1 MGKAHYMVKGLTEVR
16 NSQRKIMPD
25 TVGLEQ
31 HKQPSLRGIATKAQ
45 NKPDH
50 SFRDL
55 YRMLTPTLL
64 WHAWIKLDKKSAIAD
79 DDLTVEEYEQD
90 LFGNL
95 AALAER
101 LKSKRYKAKLIKR
114 HYIPKSNGKLRPL
127 GIPALEDKIVQR
139 AVAMILQ
146 AIYEQDFS
154 DFSYGYRP
162 KRSAKE
168 AVSDLTFQLQYGA
181 TGYVVEAD
189 IKGFFDH
196 IDHDRLLELLAL
208 RIDDKALLHLIRK
221 WLKAG
226 IMEPEGFVIHPE
238 TGTPQ
243 GGIVSPV
250 LANVYLHYALD
261 QWFESEVKPRLR
273 GRAFLYRYA
282 DDWVCGFQYADD
294 ARRYYEVLPRRLARF
309 NLEVEPSKT
318 RILRFSRFHPSRKS
332 ERIFAFLGFELYWW
346 PDRAGTVR
354 VMRRTA
360 RKKQLSAVQAIKD
373 WIKKERHLSKL
384 HFFRTLKRKLQ
395 GHYNYFYVK
404 GNSRAVWSFYDQAIE
419 QTFKW
424 LNRRSGRKSYTWA
437 VFREML
443 SRTAVPKPRLME
455 SKRRHRRVLC

>member
-1 MGKAHYMVKGLTEVR
+1 
-16 NSQRKIMPD
+16 
-25 TVGLEQ
+25 
-31 HKQPSLRGIATKAQ
+31 
-45 NKPDH
+45 
-50 SFRDL
+50 
-55 YRMLTPTLL
+55 MLTPTLL
-64 WHAWIKLDKKSAIAD
+64 WQAWIKLNKSSAIAD
-79 DDLTVEEYEQD
+79 DGLTVEEYEQD

-139 AVAMILQ
+139 AVAMILN

-168 AVSDLTFQLQYGA
+168 AVRDLTFQLQYGA

-196 IDHDRLLELLAL
+196 IDHDQLLELLAL
-208 RIDDKALLHLIRK
+208 RIDDKALLNLIRK

-243 GGIVSPV
+243 GGIISPV

-261 QWFESEVKPRLR
+261 QWFETDVKPRLK

-294 ARRYYEVLPRRLARF
+294 ARRYYEVLPRRLVRF
-309 NLEVEPSKT
+309 NLETEPSKT
-318 RILRFSRFHPSRKS
+318 RILRLSRFHPSRKRG
-332 ERIFAFLGFELYWW
+332 RIFAFLGFEFYWW
-346 PDRAGTVR
+346 PDLAGTTR

-360 RKKQLSAVQAIKD
+360 RKKQLSVVQTIKD
-373 WIKKERHLSKL
+373 WIKKERHLPKL
-384 HFFRTLKRKLQ
+384 QFFRTLKRK
-395 GHYNYFYVK
+395 F
-404 GNSRAVWSFYDQAIE
+404 RATTI
-419 QTFKW
+419 TF
-424 LNRRSGRKSYTWA
+424 T
-437 VFREML
+437 
-443 SRTAVPKPRLME
+443 
-455 SKRRHRRVLC
+455 

>member
-1 MGKAHYMVKGLTEVR
+1 MVKGLTEVR

-25 TVGLEQ
+25 NVGLEQ
-31 HKQPSLRGIATKAQ
+31 HKQPSLRGIATKALQ
-45 NKPDH
+45 KPDH
-50 SFRDL
+50 RFRDL
-55 YRMLTPTLL
+55 YRMLTPTLF
-64 WHAWIKLDKKSAIAD
+64 WQAWSKLNKTSAIAD
-79 DDLTVEEYEQD
+79 DDLTIEEYEQD
-90 LFGNL
+90 LFSNL
-95 AALAER
+95 TALADR
-101 LKSKRYKAKLIKR
+101 LKAKRYKAKLIKR

-127 GIPALEDKIVQR
+127 GIPGLEDKIVQR
-139 AVAMILQ
+139 AVSMILQ

-154 DFSYGYRP
+154 EYSYGYRP
-162 KRSAKE
+162 QRSAKE

-196 IDHDRLLELLAL
+196 IDHDKLLDLLAL
-208 RIDDKALLHLIRK
+208 RIDDKAMLDLIRK

-226 IMEPEGFVIHPE
+226 VLESDGLVVHPE

-243 GGIVSPV
+243 GGIISPV

-261 QWFESEVKPRLR
+261 RWFEHAVKPRLQ

-282 DDWVCGFQYADD
+282 DDWVCGFQFAED
-294 ARRYYEVLPRRLARF
+294 ASRFFAALPQRLARF
-309 NLEVEPSKT
+309 NLELESSKT

-332 ERIFAFLGFELYWW
+332 DRIFAFLGFEFYWW
-346 PDRAGTVR
+346 PDRAGTIR

-360 RKKQLSAVQAIKD
+360 RKKQLSAVQSIKD
-373 WIKKERHLSKL
+373 WIKKERHLPKQRFFGTLRKKL
-384 HFFRTLKRKLQ
+384 I

-404 GNSRAVWSFYDQAIE
+404 GNSRAVWSFYDQVIV

-424 LNRRSGRKSYTWA
+424 LNRRSGRKSYTWG

-443 SRTAVPKPRLME
+443 CRMAVPKPRLME
-455 SKRRHRRVLC
+455 PKHSHKRALC

>member
-1 MGKAHYMVKGLTEVR
+1 
-16 NSQRKIMPD
+16 MPD

-31 HKQPSLRGIATKAQ
+31 HKQPSLRGIATKALS
-45 NKPDH
+45 KPTH
-50 SFRDL
+50 RFRDL

-64 WHAWIKLDKKSAIAD
+64 WQAWLKLDKKSAIAD
-79 DDLTVEEYEQD
+79 DDLTVTEYEQD

-95 AALAER
+95 TALAER
-101 LKSKRYKAKLIKR
+101 LKTKRYKAKLIKR
-114 HYIPKSNGKLRPL
+114 HYIPKSNGKMRPL

-154 DFSYGYRP
+154 EDSYGYRP
-162 KRSAKE
+162 RRDARQ
-168 AVSDLTFQLQYGA
+168 AVSDLTFQLQFGA

-261 QWFESEVKPRLR
+261 QWFEQTVKPRLQ
-273 GRAFLYRYA
+273 GRAFLCRYA

-294 ARRYYEVLPRRLARF
+294 AQRYYEVLPKRLARF

-318 RILRFSRFHPSRKS
+318 RILRFSRFHPSRKQDKM
-332 ERIFAFLGFELYWW
+332 FQFLGFEYYWW
-346 PDRAGTVR
+346 PDQAGTTR
-354 VMRRTA
+354 VTRRTA
-360 RKKQLSAVQAIKD
+360 RKKQLSAVQTIKD
-373 WIKKERHLSKL
+373 WIKKERHLPKQQ
-384 HFFRTLKRKLQ
+384 FFGTLKRKLR

-404 GNSRAVWSFYDQAIE
+404 GNSRAVWSFYDQAIV
-419 QTFKW
+419 QAFKW
-424 LNRRSGRKSYTWA
+424 LNRRSGRKSYTWS
-437 VFREML
+437 VFRDILCQM
-443 SRTAVPKPRLME
+443 AVPRPELTE
-455 SKRRHRRVLC
+455 TKRRHGKALC

>member
-1 MGKAHYMVKGLTEVR
+1 
-16 NSQRKIMPD
+16 
-25 TVGLEQ
+25 
-31 HKQPSLRGIATKAQ
+31 
-45 NKPDH
+45 
-50 SFRDL
+50 
-55 YRMLTPTLL
+55 MLTPRLL
-64 WHAWIKLDKKSAIAD
+64 WQAWNKLEKSSAIAD
-79 DDLTVEEYEQD
+79 EDLTIEEYEQD
-90 LFGNL
+90 LFSNL
-95 AALAER
+95 ANLAER
-101 LKSKRYKAKLIKR
+101 LKAKRYKAKLIKR

-139 AVAMILQ
+139 AVSMIIQ

-154 DFSYGYRP
+154 DYSYGYRP
-162 KRSAKE
+162 RRSAKE

-226 IMEPEGFVIHPE
+226 ILDPEGFVIHPE

-243 GGIVSPV
+243 GGIISPV
-250 LANVYLHYALD
+250 LANVYLHHALD
-261 QWFESEVKPRLR
+261 QWFEQEVKPRLK

-282 DDWVCGFQYADD
+282 DDWVCGFQFADD
-294 ARRYYEVLPRRLARF
+294 ARRYFEVLPRRLARF

-318 RILRFSRFHPSRKS
+318 RILRFSRFHPSRKY
-332 ERIFAFLGFELYWW
+332 ERIFAFLGFEFYWW
-346 PDRAGTVR
+346 PDRAGTTR
-354 VMRRTA
+354 ITRRTA
-360 RKKQLSAVQAIKD
+360 RKKQLSAVQKIKD
-373 WIKKERHLSKL
+373 WIKKERHLPKPS
-384 HFFRTLKRKLQ
+384 FFSTLKKKLI

-404 GNSRAVWSFYDQAIE
+404 GNSRAVWSFYDQVIV

-424 LNRRSGRKSYTWA
+424 LNRRSGRKSYTWV

-443 SRTAVPKPRLME
+443 CRMKVPKPKLKE
-455 SKRRHRRVLC
+455 PKHHHKRALC

>member
-1 MGKAHYMVKGLTEVR
+1 
-16 NSQRKIMPD
+16 MPD
-25 TVGLEQ
+25 IVGLEQ

-45 NKPDH
+45 DKPNH
-50 SFRDL
+50 RFRDL

-64 WHAWIKLDKKSAIAD
+64 WQAWIKLNKSSAIAD
-79 DDLTVEEYEQD
+79 DDLTIEEYEQD
-90 LFGNL
+90 LFSNL

-168 AVSDLTFQLQYGA
+168 AVSDLTFQLQYG
-181 TGYVVEAD
+181 TSGYVVEAD

-196 IDHDRLLELLAL
+196 IDHDQLLEMLAL
-208 RIDDKALLHLIRK
+208 RIDDKALLTLIRK

-226 IMEPEGFVIHPE
+226 VMEPEGFVVHPE

-243 GGIVSPV
+243 GGIISPV

-261 QWFESEVKPRLR
+261 QWFESDVKPRLK

-282 DDWVCGFQYADD
+282 DDCV
-294 ARRYYEVLPRRLARF
+294 PRA
-309 NLEVEPSKT
+309 
-318 RILRFSRFHPSRKS
+318 
-332 ERIFAFLGFELYWW
+332 LGV
-346 PDRAGTVR
+346 A
-354 VMRRTA
+354 
-360 RKKQLSAVQAIKD
+360 
-373 WIKKERHLSKL
+373 
-384 HFFRTLKRKLQ
+384 
-395 GHYNYFYVK
+395 
-404 GNSRAVWSFYDQAIE
+404 
-419 QTFKW
+419 
-424 LNRRSGRKSYTWA
+424 
-437 VFREML
+437 
-443 SRTAVPKPRLME
+443 
-455 SKRRHRRVLC
+455 